1 MSTKINR
8 IGIQV
13 SHNELKSLSATPSHS
28 PFSSWL
34 RSDFDLLFCSHRSS
48 SETGGAIPWVNSA
61 ESCFLK
67 ETFAILLPALI
78 CLSPL
83 ACQGLLGDVNR
94 KVSLH
99 GAKELLC
106 PSDFIQG
113 VRKCAHFVFEEM
125 TFV

>member
-8 IGIQV
+8 TGIQV
-13 SHNELKSLSATPSHS
+13 SHNELKSLSGTPNS

-34 RSDFDLLFCSHRSS
+34 HSDLLFCSHRSS
-48 SETGGAIPWVNSA
+48 PEPGRAIPWVNSA

-67 ETFAILLPALI
+67 ETFAVLLPALI

-106 PSDFIQG
+106 PSDFIQE
-113 VRKCAHFVFEEM
+113 VPKRAHFVFEEM